1 LKDQA
6 TQKMIK
12 ARAGLILDRPFYG
25 ALALRLTLKSDPGCK
40 TAWTD
45 GRTLGFDP
53 AYINSISLE
62 EVKGLWE
69 EETLHCFLQH
79 HTRRNGRDPQQWN
92 VAADQAIFHILAQ
105 AGSALPADCQPLPEY
120 RDMSAEQIF
129 DAMGRKKKSPQP
141 KPQPGQ
147 GPQQQQQPQQQP
159 GQGQGQPQPQQGQQP
174 GQRPGAPGQAPGA
187 PGPQQPGQG
196 QTPAPGQQ
204 QPGRQPGAGRGEVR
218 DATDPDTGQPLTPAK
233 LAEEEANW
241 KIAAQQAAQQAAA
254 CGNLPGFLDRLVKA
268 IINPRVPWQDLLRQ
282 FLERTARNDYTWTT
296 LNSNYLSQGIFL
308 PTLRSNELP
317 QLVITVDTSGSIDQ
331 RDLDQFAAEVS
342 AILEMTAETEITVLY
357 CDTRIKETET
367 FTRADLPLTLKA
379 KGGGGTDF
387 RPPFTWIEEQQEQP
401 AALIYLT
408 DMDCNKYPE
417 EPDYPVLWTKV
428 KKPWTTKPAPF
439 GEMIEID

>member
-1 LKDQA
+1 MKDQA

-25 ALALRLTLKSDPGCK
+25 ALALKLSLKSDHGCG

-45 GRTLGFDP
+45 GKTLGFDP

-79 HTRRNGRDPQQWN
+79 HTRRGDRDPQDWN
-92 VAADQAIFHILAQ
+92 AAADQAIFHILAQ
-105 AGSALPADCQPLPEY
+105 AGSALPADCQPRREFK
-120 RDMSAEQIF
+120 DMTAEQVYT
-129 DAMGRKKKSPQP
+129 AMGRGKKKSP
-141 KPQPGQ
+141 
-147 GPQQQQQPQQQP
+147 
-159 GQGQGQPQPQQGQQP
+159 QGQQP
-174 GQRPGAPGQAPGA
+174 GQQQPP
-187 PGPQQPGQG
+187 QPGQG
-196 QTPAPGQQ
+196 QTPGQQPQ

-218 DATDPDTGQPLTPAK
+218 DATDPDTGAPLTPAQI
-233 LAEEEANW
+233 AEEETNW
-241 KIAAQQAAQQAAA
+241 KIAGQQAAQQAAA

-268 IINPRVPWQDLLRQ
+268 IINPRAPWQDLLRQ

-317 QLVITVDTSGSIDQ
+317 RLVIAVDTSGSIDQ
-331 RDLDQFAAEVS
+331 ADLDQFAAEVS
-342 AILEMTAETEITVLY
+342 AVLEMTAETEITVLY
-357 CDTRIKETET
+357 CDTEIRETET

-379 KGGGGTDF
+379 TGGGGTDF
-387 RPPFTWIEEQQEQP
+387 RPPFTWIEEEQEQP

-408 DMDCNKYPE
+408 DMDCDKYPEE
-417 EPDYPVLWTKV
+417 EPDYPVMWTKI
-428 KKPWTTKPAPF
+428 KKPWTTYPAPF

>member
-1 LKDQA
+1 MKDQA
-6 TQKMIK
+6 TEKMIK

-25 ALALRLTLKSDPGCK
+25 ALALRLTLKPDPGCK

-79 HTRRNGRDPQQWN
+79 HTRRGDRDPQTWN
-92 VAADQAIFHILAQ
+92 AAADQAIFHILAQ
-105 AGSALPADCQPLPEY
+105 AGSALPADCQPRPEY
-120 RDMSAEQIF
+120 QDMTAEQIF
-129 DAMGRKKKSPQP
+129 DAMGRKSPQP

-174 GQRPGAPGQAPGA
+174 GQQPGAPGQAPGA
-187 PGPQQPGQG
+187 G
-196 QTPAPGQQ
+196 APGQQ
-204 QPGRQPGAGRGEVR
+204 QPGRQPGAGRGDVR
-218 DATDPDTGQPLTPAK
+218 DATDPDTGAPLTPAQ
-233 LAEEEANW
+233 LAEEETNW
-241 KIAAQQAAQQAAA
+241 KIAGQQAAQQAAA

-268 IINPRVPWQDLLRQ
+268 IINPRAPWQDLLRQ
-282 FLERTARNDYTWTT
+282 FLERAARNDYTWTT
-296 LNSNYLSQGIFL
+296 LNTNYLSQGIFL

-317 QLVITVDTSGSIDQ
+317 RLVIAVDTSGSIDQ
-331 RDLDQFAAEVS
+331 ADLDQFAAEVS
-342 AILEMTAETEITVLY
+342 AILEMAAETEITVLY
-357 CDTRIKETET
+357 CDTRIQGEPEI

-379 KGGGGTDF
+379 QGGGGTDF
-387 RPPFTWIEEQQEQP
+387 RPPFAWIEEQQEQP

-428 KKPWTTKPAPF
+428 KKPWTTYPAPF

>member
-6 TQKMIK
+6 HQKMIK

-25 ALALRLTLKSDPGCK
+25 ALALRLTLKADTGCK

-79 HTRRNGRDPQQWN
+79 HTRRNGRDPEQWN
-92 VAADQAIFHILAQ
+92 AAADQVIFHILDQ
-105 AGSALPADCQPLPEY
+105 AGSALPADCKPRPEF
-120 RDMSAEQIF
+120 RDMTAEKVF
-129 DAMGRKKKSPQP
+129 DLMGRKKSPQP

-147 GPQQQQQPQQQP
+147 GPQQQQQQQPQQQP
-159 GQGQGQPQPQQGQQP
+159 GQGQGPQQP
-174 GQRPGAPGQAPGA
+174 
-187 PGPQQPGQG
+187 QPGQG
-196 QTPAPGQQ
+196 QSTGTGTPGQQPQPGQ

-218 DATDPDTGQPLTPAK
+218 DAMDPDTGQPMSPAQ

-241 KIAAQQAAQQAAA
+241 KIAGQQAAQQAAA

-268 IINPRVPWQDLLRQ
+268 VINPRVPWQDLLRQ
-282 FLERTARNDYTWTT
+282 FLERTARNDYTWTPV
-296 LNSNYLSQGIFL
+296 NSRYAAQGIFL
-308 PTLRSNELP
+308 PTLRGNELP
-317 QLVITVDTSGSIDQ
+317 RLVIAVDTSGSIDQ
-331 RDLDQFAAEVS
+331 GDLDQFAAEVS
-342 AILEMTAETEITVLY
+342 AIMEMTTETEITVLY
-357 CDTRIKETET
+357 CDTRIQGEPEI
-367 FTRADLPLTLKA
+367 FTRADLPLTLQA
-379 KGGGGTDF
+379 RGGGGTDF
-387 RPPFTWIEEQQEQP
+387 RPPFQWIEEEQHDP

-408 DMDCNKYPE
+408 DMDWNRYPE
-417 EPDYPVLWTKV
+417 EPDYPVLWTRI
-428 KKPWTTKPAPF
+428 KKPWSTRPAPF